1 MVNNV
6 LLGLVNS
13 ILGRGSATAR
23 GNHSY
28 HCPFCNHKNP
38 KLEVNLIPNKKNEN
52 PWHCWVCDTKG
63 KTLHTLFKRLK
74 VAPEKYAQL
83 NEVLGT
89 TVKYETLVQDI
100 KVELPKEYKPLYNIS
115 KSDLTARHA
124 LVYLKKRGLT
134 ALDILKYRIGY
145 CESGRFANKVI
156 IPTYNAEGNLDYFI
170 ARSFEKDPSRKYDAP
185 VSDKNIIGFED
196 MINWNVPIILCEGAF
211 DAIAIK
217 RNAIPLFGKNIS
229 EKLMK
234 KLVTTSVNKVYLAL
248 DQDAIKATYKIAEKL
263 LKAGKKLFVIEL
275 EDKDPAD
282 MGFVHFTNKVQEA
295 QPFTFP
301 DLFKLKL
308 SL

>member
-1 MVNNV
+1 MLNNV

-13 ILGRGSATAR
+13 ILGKGSPTSR

-28 HCPFCNHKNP
+28 QCPFCNHKNP
-38 KLEVNLIPNKKNEN
+38 KLEINLIPNKKNEN

-63 KTLHTLFKRLK
+63 KTIHSLFKRLK
-74 VAPEKYAQL
+74 VTPEKYNQL
-83 NEVLGT
+83 NDILGT
-89 TVKYETLVQDI
+89 TIKYENISQDI
-100 KVELPKEYKPLYNIS
+100 KIELPKEYKPLYNLAP
-115 KSDLTARHA
+115 SDLIARHA
-124 LVYLKKRGLT
+124 LMYLKSRGLNMM
-134 ALDILKYRIGY
+134 DILKYQIGY
-145 CESGRFANKVI
+145 CESGKFNNKVI
-156 IPTYNAEGNLDYFI
+156 IPTYSAEGKLDYFI
-170 ARSFEKDPSRKYDAP
+170 ARAFDKDPTRKYDAP
-185 VSDKNIIGFED
+185 ISNKNIIGFEN
-196 MINWNVPIILCEGAF
+196 MINWNVPIILCEGVF

-234 KLVTTSVNKVYLAL
+234 KLVTTSVKKVYLAL

-263 LKAGKKLFVIEL
+263 LEAGKKLFVIEL

-282 MGFVHFTNKVQEA
+282 MGFYNFTNKVQEA
-295 QPFTFP
+295 QQFTFS

>member
-1 MVNNV
+1 MLNNV

-13 ILGRGSATAR
+13 ILGKGSPTSR

-28 HCPFCNHKNP
+28 QCPFCNHKNP
-38 KLEVNLIPNKKNEN
+38 KLEINLIPNKKNEN

-63 KTLHTLFKRLK
+63 KTIHSLFKRLK
-74 VAPEKYAQL
+74 VTPEKYNQL
-83 NEVLGT
+83 NDILGT
-89 TVKYETLVQDI
+89 TIKYENISQDI
-100 KVELPKEYKPLYNIS
+100 KIELPKEYKPLYNLAP
-115 KSDLTARHA
+115 SDLIARHA
-124 LVYLKKRGLT
+124 LMYLKSRGLNMM
-134 ALDILKYRIGY
+134 DILKYQIGY
-145 CESGRFANKVI
+145 CESGKFNNKVI
-156 IPTYNAEGNLDYFI
+156 IPTYSAEGKLDYFI
-170 ARSFEKDPSRKYDAP
+170 ARAFDKDPTRKYDAP
-185 VSDKNIIGFED
+185 ISDKNIIGFEN
-196 MINWNVPIILCEGAF
+196 MINWNVPIILCEGVF

-234 KLVTTSVNKVYLAL
+234 KLVTTSVKKVYLAL

-263 LKAGKKLFVIEL
+263 LGAGKKLFIIEL

-282 MGFVHFTNKVQEA
+282 MGFYNFTNKVQEA
-295 QPFTFP
+295 QQFTFS

>member
-1 MVNNV
+1 MLNNV

-13 ILGRGSATAR
+13 ILGKGSPTSR

-28 HCPFCNHKNP
+28 QCPFCNHKNP
-38 KLEVNLIPNKKNEN
+38 KLEINLIPNKKNEN

-63 KTLHTLFKRLK
+63 KTIHSLFKRLK
-74 VAPEKYAQL
+74 VTPEKYNQL
-83 NEVLGT
+83 NDILGT
-89 TVKYETLVQDI
+89 TIKYENISQDI
-100 KVELPKEYKPLYNIS
+100 KIELPKEYKPLYNLAP
-115 KSDLTARHA
+115 SDLIARHA
-124 LVYLKKRGLT
+124 LMYLKSRGLNMM
-134 ALDILKYRIGY
+134 DILKYQIGY
-145 CESGRFANKVI
+145 CESGKFNNKVI
-156 IPTYNAEGNLDYFI
+156 IPTYSAEGKLDYFI
-170 ARSFEKDPSRKYDAP
+170 ARAFDKDPTRKYDAP
-185 VSDKNIIGFED
+185 ISDKNIIGFEN
-196 MINWNVPIILCEGAF
+196 MINWNVPIILCEGVF

-234 KLVTTSVNKVYLAL
+234 KLVTTSVKKVYLAL

-263 LKAGKKLFVIEL
+263 LEAGKKLFVIEL

-282 MGFVHFTNKVQEA
+282 MGFYNFTNKVQEA
-295 QPFTFP
+295 QQFTFS